1 MKILITGNLGYVGA
15 WLAKYMRTKHP
26 NAYIAGYDMG
36 YFQQCLTTNGYV
48 PERVLNTQYYGDV
61 RGFDEAILNGFDAVI
76 HLAAISN
83 DPIGNRFEQ
92 VTLDVNYRSS
102 VDIAQKAINQGVKHF
117 VFASSCSVYGAAG
130 DAAKTE
136 TSELNPLTAY
146 AKSKVKT
153 EEGLGKLDSGNTII
167 TCLRFATAC
176 GISDRLRLDL
186 VLNDFVAS
194 AITSKKI
201 SILSDGT
208 PWRPLINVKDMAR
221 AINWSITR
229 NANNGGKFLI
239 CNTGSNSWNYTVKE
253 LAEHVQRHFTDIDI
267 SINKDAPPDKRSY
280 RVNFDLFTKL
290 ANGFT
295 PEFDIDTTIF
305 ELKNGLSSINFNDS
319 EFRNS
324 SLMRLNVLN
333 KLLENNHLDL
343 NLNWK

>member
-1 MKILITGNLGYVGA
+1 MRILITGNLGYVGA
-15 WLAKYMRTKHP
+15 ELSKYLRTQHP
-26 NAYIAGYDMG
+26 AAYIAGYDLG
-36 YFQQCLTTNGYV
+36 YFQQCLTTDGFA
-48 PERVLNTQYYGDV
+48 PERVLNAQYYGDV
-61 RGFDEAILNGFDAVI
+61 RNFDENLLKGFEQVI

-83 DPIGNRFEQ
+83 DPIGNKFEQ
-92 VTLDVNYRSS
+92 VTFDVNFQSS
-102 VDIAQKAINQGVKHF
+102 VDIAQKAIRQGVKHF

-153 EEGLGKLDSGNTII
+153 EEALSKLDSGNTVI

-194 AITSKKI
+194 ALTSKKI

-221 AINWSITR
+221 AINWGITR
-229 NANNGGKFLI
+229 ESNTGGKFLI

-253 LAEHVQRHFTDIDI
+253 LAEHVQNHFTDITV
-267 SINKDAPPDKRSY
+267 SINLDAPPDKRSY
-280 RVNFDLFTKL
+280 RVNFDKFTSL

-295 PEFDIDTTIF
+295 PEYDINKTIE
-305 ELKNGLSSINFNDS
+305 ELKTGLSSIHFNNVN
-319 EFRNS
+319 FRNS

-333 KLLENNHLDL
+333 KYLDNHQLDL
-343 NLNWK
+343 HLNWK